1 MLSRSRLCAAIPA
14 LRLNWRVSLNLGE
27 VRKHELTFRSALAG
41 NLTRWGYGDCTAT
54 LNNGAFGAMLPKRM
68 SSTWPSFINYL
79 TSRKVLQRN
88 LSRNY
93 AYDNIYT
100 LFPLTCPE
108 DTKRL
113 LALELPNPEDLKMYD
128 FERPKLR
135 HIVSVETKAAIS
147 YVFNSPNFQTIYEK
161 DLKTLTSGHG

>member
-1 MLSRSRLCAAIPA
+1 M
-14 LRLNWRVSLNLGE
+14 
-27 VRKHELTFRSALAG
+27 
-41 NLTRWGYGDCTAT
+41 AT

-68 SSTWPSFINYL
+68 SDILHPFVNLL
-79 TSRKVLQRN
+79 TLQIVLQRN

-108 DTKRL
+108 ATKRL
-113 LALELPNPEDLKMYD
+113 LALELSTSEDLEMYD
-128 FERPKLR
+128 FERPKPC
-135 HIVSVETKAAIS
+135 HVVPVETKGAIS
-147 YVFNSPNFQTIYEK
+147 YVFNSSNFQTIYEK